1 VLQYIN
7 RIISDD
13 YLINPEERL
22 TLQNK
27 QTWTKILDKRGIR
40 SLCMLCRQRII
51 ILLVLVLFSFAD
63 SAMSLP
69 SATEEVKKV
78 VDEVV
83 SIVSNPE
90 MKKPENK
97 EKRQKDLKY
106 AISAIFDF
114 AEMAKSSLGN
124 HWTDLTPEQ
133 KDEFEK
139 TFETL
144 LENTYS
150 KKIESYNNERI
161 VYLKETVDGDSSEV
175 KSKVVTSKHDEFT
188 LDYRLLNKGGKWMIH
203 DVVIEGVSLVA
214 NYRSQFHKVILK
226 EGYPAL
232 YKNLNAKNKETSMQ

>member
-1 VLQYIN
+1 MAK
-7 RIISDD
+7 
-13 YLINPEERL
+13 
-22 TLQNK
+22 T
-27 QTWTKILDKRGIR
+27 
-40 SLCMLCRQRII
+40 
-51 ILLVLVLFSFAD
+51 
-63 SAMSLP
+63 
-69 SATEEVKKV
+69 SATEEVEKV

-83 SIVSNPE
+83 SIVSNPD
-90 MKKPENK
+90 MKQPENK
-97 EKRQKDLKY
+97 EKRQKGLKD

-114 AEMAKSSLGN
+114 AEMARSSLGS
-124 HWTDLTPEQ
+124 HWVDLTPAQ

-139 TFETL
+139 AFETL

-161 VYLKETVDGDSSEV
+161 VYLKETVDGDNSEV

-214 NYRSQFHKVILK
+214 NYRTQFDKVILT

-232 YKNLNAKNKETSMQ
+232 YNKLNTKNKETSTQ

>member
-1 VLQYIN
+1 MVC
-7 RIISDD
+7 RKGIIM
-13 YLINPEERL
+13 LL
-22 TLQNK
+22 TLV
-27 QTWTKILDKRGIR
+27 
-40 SLCMLCRQRII
+40 SFC
-51 ILLVLVLFSFAD
+51 FAD
-63 SAMSLP
+63 SAMAQT
-69 SATEEVKKV
+69 SATEEVKMV

-83 SIVSNPE
+83 SIVSNPD

-97 EKRQKDLKY
+97 EKRQKGLKD

-114 AEMAKSSLGN
+114 AEMARSSLGS
-124 HWTDLTPEQ
+124 HWVDLTPAQ

-150 KKIESYNNERI
+150 KKIESYNNEMI
-161 VYLKETVDGDSSEV
+161 VYLKETVDGDNSEV
-175 KSKVVTSKHDEFT
+175 RSKVVTSKHDEFT

-214 NYRSQFHKVILK
+214 NYRTQFDKVILK

-232 YKNLNAKNKETSMQ
+232 YKKLNSKNQETSTQ

>member
-1 VLQYIN
+1 MVC
-7 RIISDD
+7 RKGII
-13 YLINPEERL
+13 
-22 TLQNK
+22 TLVILVAFCFAGSARA
-27 QTWTKILDKRGIR
+27 QT
-40 SLCMLCRQRII
+40 
-51 ILLVLVLFSFAD
+51 
-63 SAMSLP
+63 

-83 SIVSNPE
+83 SIVSDQD

-97 EKRQKDLKY
+97 EKRQKGLRD

-114 AEMAKSSLGN
+114 AAMARSSLGS
-124 HWTDLTPEQ
+124 HWEELTPAQ

-161 VYLKETVDGDSSEV
+161 VYLKEITDGDNSVV
-175 KSKVVTSKHDEFT
+175 KSKVVTAKRDEFT
-188 LDYRLLNKGGKWMIH
+188 LDYRLLNRGGKWMIQ

-214 NYRSQFHKVILK
+214 NYRTQFDKVILK
-226 EGYPAL
+226 EGYTVL
-232 YKNLNAKNKETSMQ
+232 YKKLNSKNKETSTQ

>member
-1 VLQYIN
+1 MVC
-7 RIISDD
+7 RKGIIM
-13 YLINPEERL
+13 LL
-22 TLQNK
+22 T
-27 QTWTKILDKRGIR
+27 IV
-40 SLCMLCRQRII
+40 S
-51 ILLVLVLFSFAD
+51 FSFAV
-63 SAMSLP
+63 SSMAQT

-83 SIVSNPE
+83 SIVSNPD

-97 EKRQKDLKY
+97 EKRQKGLRD

-114 AEMAKSSLGN
+114 AEMARSSLGS
-124 HWTDLTPEQ
+124 HWVDLTPAQ

-161 VYLKETVDGDSSEV
+161 VYLKEIVDGDNSEV
-175 KSKVVTSKHDEFT
+175 KSKVVNAKHDEFA
-188 LDYRLLNKGGKWMIH
+188 LNYRLLNRGGKWMIH

-214 NYRSQFHKVILK
+214 NYRTQFDKVILK

-232 YKNLNAKNKETSMQ
+232 YKKLNDKNKETSTQ

>member
-1 VLQYIN
+1 MVC
-7 RIISDD
+7 RKGIIM
-13 YLINPEERL
+13 LL
-22 TLQNK
+22 TFVSFCFASSSMA
-27 QTWTKILDKRGIR
+27 QT
-40 SLCMLCRQRII
+40 
-51 ILLVLVLFSFAD
+51 
-63 SAMSLP
+63 

-83 SIVSNPE
+83 SIVSDQD

-97 EKRQKDLKY
+97 EKRQKGLKD

-114 AEMAKSSLGN
+114 AEMARSSLGS
-124 HWTDLTPEQ
+124 HWVDLTPAQ

-161 VYLKETVDGDSSEV
+161 VYLKETVDGDNSEV
-175 KSKVVTSKHDEFT
+175 KSKVLTSKHDEFT
-188 LDYRLLNKGGKWMIH
+188 LDYRLLNKGGKWRIH

-214 NYRSQFHKVILK
+214 NYRTQFDKVILT

-232 YKNLNAKNKETSMQ
+232 YKKLNTKNKETLTQ